1 VKSGMTANI
10 DIETARREGVVFI
23 PRRATVKRDVD
34 TIVFMASGI
43 QPAERV
49 VKLGLVGSDGNVE
62 VVEGLSEG
70 EQIIVNPEKIIQ

>member
-1 VKSGMTANI
+1 MTANI
-10 DIETARREGVVFI
+10 DIETAKREGVVYI

-34 TIVFMASGI
+34 TIVFMAGGI

-62 VVEGLSEG
+62 ITEGLSEG